1 MWRSEETNAFV
12 KLMFEEAPSVH
23 PIRGTREPVSQT
35 KITEGLFGKQNEV
48 DATFQIDRYYCS
60 KLYRKITARYRKE
73 NLSEE
78 RILSLLERLRLEM
91 PKPFL
96 ASTTGECSICMGE
109 TKVDQRIY
117 EIDQCGH
124 CFHTKCMDPW
134 ILQGKK
140 TCPMCR
146 HIFLT
151 C

>member
-1 MWRSEETNAFV
+1 MWRSQETNALV
-12 KLMFEEAPSVH
+12 KQMFEDAPSAQQ
-23 PIRGTREPVSQT
+23 IRGTREPVSQG
-35 KITEGLFGKQNEV
+35 KLTEALFGKEEEV

-60 KLYRKITARYRKE
+60 KLYREITKRYRKM
-73 NLSEE
+73 NLSEA

-96 ASTTGECSICMGE
+96 ASNQGECSICMGDI
-109 TKVDQRIY
+109 KVDQRVY

-124 CFHTKCMDPW
+124 LFHTKCMDPW